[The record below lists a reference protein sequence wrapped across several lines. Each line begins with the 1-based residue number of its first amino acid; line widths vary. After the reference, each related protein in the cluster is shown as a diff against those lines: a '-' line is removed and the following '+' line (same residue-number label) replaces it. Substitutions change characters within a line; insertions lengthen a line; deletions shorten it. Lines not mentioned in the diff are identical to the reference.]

1 MLLSKQVVPTDGKLR
16 VPQNETIR
24 RKLSG
29 SAEVYKCIYLCV
41 CLSTFINIDMA
52 PISGET

>member
-1 MLLSKQVVPTDGKLR
+1 MLLSKQVVPKDGKLM
-16 VPQNETIR
+16 VLQNETIHR
-24 RKLSG
+24 ELSG
-29 SAEVYKCIYLCV
+29 SAEVYKCIYLYV